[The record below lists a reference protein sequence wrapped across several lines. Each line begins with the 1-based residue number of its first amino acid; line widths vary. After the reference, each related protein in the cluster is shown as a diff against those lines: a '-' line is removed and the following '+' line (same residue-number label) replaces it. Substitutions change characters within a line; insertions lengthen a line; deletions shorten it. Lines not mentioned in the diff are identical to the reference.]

1 MWTVRTRGCEAS
13 QRRRAAFMDA
23 VEAIRAKIPQ
33 FQGYADETTR
43 RLSDEL
49 VRSYLGEALAL
60 LRERHPDFFAQR
72 SDAFET
78 LLLRAGFMNQQA
90 FHSFE
95 YAHLDETDQAA
106 IAAADLSLIQLA
118 DRTSTIDAAGI
129 PDFLNDLTAAFDK
142 RDLLMSSE
150 SPQQR

>member
-1 MWTVRTRGCEAS
+1 
-13 QRRRAAFMDA
+13 MDA
-23 VEAIRAKIPQ
+23 VEEIRANIPQ
-33 FQGYADETTR
+33 FPGYADETTR

-72 SDAFET
+72 SDAFEA

-90 FHSFE
+90 FHAFE
-95 YAHLDETDQAA
+95 YRHLNETEQAA
-106 IAAADLSLIQLA
+106 IATADLALIQLA
-118 DRTSTIDAAGI
+118 DRTATIDAAGI
-129 PDFLNDLTAAFDK
+129 PGFLNDLTAAFDT
-142 RDLLMSSE
+142 RDALMSNQ

>member
-1 MWTVRTRGCEAS
+1 
-13 QRRRAAFMDA
+13 MDA

-33 FQGYADETTR
+33 FPGYVDETTR

-60 LRERHPDFFAQR
+60 LRERHPDFFGQR
-72 SDAFET
+72 SDAFEA

-90 FHSFE
+90 FHAFE
-95 YAHLDETDQAA
+95 YRHLDETEQAG
-106 IAAADLSLIQLA
+106 IATADLALIQLA
-118 DRTSTIDAAGI
+118 DRTATIDAAGI
-129 PDFLNDLTAAFDK
+129 PGFLNDLTAAFDT
-142 RDLLMSSE
+142 RDALMSNQ